1 MSRIWT
7 FIKLYF
13 IIFMFT
19 EPGTWFRWICIL
31 AAVLVSAMPSTT
43 VFRGFAVRLQAYIDG
58 LVPPPAGR
66 PVRQHIEGQGGNG
79 GAAAGGAATNSG
91 INRQGEP
98 DPAATAARLLQE
110 HRQRHPNVL
119 RDTFER
125 VERGFALFVASL
137 IPGVGERHVRA
148 REEVMREMERVER
161 EERDRIVAR
170 EEDEKRRVE
179 EEKKKEKESESVP
192 GEVTEAS
199 GDVERKGRA
208 GEASSPPAGAD
219 RKEEEKTLAE
229 EPLVDN

>member
-1 MSRIWT
+1 MSRVWT

-31 AAVLVSAMPSTT
+31 TAVLVSAMPSTT
-43 VFRGFAVRLQAYIDG
+43 VFRGFAARLQAYIDG
-58 LVPPPAGR
+58 LVPPPATR
-66 PVRQHIEGQGGNG
+66 PVRQHIEGQRGNG

-91 INRQGEP
+91 TSRQGEP

-125 VERGFALFVASL
+125 VERGFGLFVASL

-148 REEVMREMERVER
+148 REEIRREVERVER
-161 EERDRIVAR
+161 EERDRVVAR

-179 EEKKKEKESESVP
+179 EEKKEKESEGVP

-199 GDVERKGRA
+199 GDVEKKERV
-208 GEASSPPAGAD
+208 GEASSSSAGAD
-219 RKEEEKTLAE
+219 RKGEKAVAK